1 MSNLLDKNLR
11 IRKVYLNLTEAEHDE
26 WLVTVGQRK
35 GSEILRTL
43 MNDWILSEKKRK
55 SELNEIKNS
64 I

>member
-1 MSNLLDKNLR
+1 MSNLLDNNLR
-11 IRKVYLNLTEAEHDE
+11 IRKVYINLTEDEHDE

-43 MNDWILSEKKRK
+43 MGDWIASEKKRK
-55 SELNEIKNS
+55 TELNEIKNS